1 MQPTQHDKQHK
12 QSNHANQQQTKPSP
26 SIEQAPTATDTDADA
41 LSMSEIGGLGVAAE
55 LEGIVPRALTDAEQ
69 QMGTLRFLKSFRG
82 RSREMLSG
90 FLAMPSHRIQR
101 LSMRKR
107 DAVFNL
113 VSEALGDVQ
122 QEAIDRE

>member
-1 MQPTQHDKQHK
+1 
-12 QSNHANQQQTKPSP
+12 
-26 SIEQAPTATDTDADA
+26 
-41 LSMSEIGGLGVAAE
+41 
-55 LEGIVPRALTDAEQ
+55 
-69 QMGTLRFLKSFRG
+69 MGTLRFLKSFRG